1 MNRYICIHGH
11 FYQPPREN
19 PWLNEVE
26 LQESASP
33 YHDWNERITDECY
46 ARNSASRILDG
57 KGKIEDI
64 INNYAYISF
73 NFGPTL
79 LEWMQKKEPGTY
91 QAILEADIESRERF
105 SGHGSAMA
113 QVYNHIIMPLANDRD
128 KQTQVIW
135 GIYDFEKRFG
145 RKPEGM
151 WLAETAADT
160 PTLEV
165 LAANGIKFTIL
176 SPYQAKRYRRVG
188 EKEWHNAIGA
198 NIDPRRPY
206 LCKLP
211 SGKEIVLFFYDA
223 PVSQGIAFERLLN
236 RGEDLA
242 NRLVGALDV
251 RRNEPQLM
259 HIATDGETY
268 GHHHR
273 FGEMALSYALEHIEA
288 KEYAK
293 ITVYGEF
300 LEKFPP
306 QYEAEILEQT
316 SWSCA
321 HGVERWQSN
330 CGCNT
335 GANNGWDQQWRGPL
349 RKAFD
354 WLRDQLTPLFE
365 QEMKKLGAA
374 PWTTRNDYIQVI
386 MDRSE
391 QNVAA
396 FIQSHTTRELSQQE
410 KVRFLKLLEMQ
421 YHTLLMYTSCGW
433 FFDEVTGIETVQD
446 IYYAA
451 RAIQLAHS
459 VSGQDYERPFVKL
472 LGQAKSNHKDM
483 GDAAQ
488 AYLNSV
494 KPTIINLLR
503 VGAHYAVSSL
513 FAEHTKEVELYSYR
527 ATSLEY
533 EQMSAG
539 RQKLAVG
546 RANIRSMVTWEEE
559 VITFGVLH
567 LGDHQLFGG
576 VRESMTSENYANLT
590 RELRIAFERG
600 NVSEVIMLLDKHFES
615 HSYSFWHL
623 FKDDQKKILDQVL
636 ENAMQNV
643 ESNFQQLF
651 DNNYPLISAIKTLG
665 MKLPEPLQTTV
676 EYIVNTKLLHEFDS
690 EFPNTTEIK
699 RLLEEAKRMKVKLSY
714 TSLEFA
720 LSHRA
725 SQLIKYVQEHP
736 SDLRKMQLLIDLLD
750 VLESSK
756 LEGDYWQA
764 QNIAFRMQQ
773 TIYKKYLEH
782 SERGDKEAAAWIE
795 KFDVLCSNLNLKTTQ
810 HGIHSSSHLQ
820 ATNIA

>member
-46 ARNSASRILDG
+46 ARNSASRILG
-57 KGKIEDI
+57 EKGKIEDI
-64 INNYAYISF
+64 INNYARISF

-79 LEWMQKKEPGTY
+79 LEWMQKKEPDTY
-91 QAILEADIESRERF
+91 KAILEADAESRERF
-105 SGHGSAMA
+105 SGHGSALA
-113 QVYNHIIMPLANDRD
+113 QVYNHIIMPLANERD
-128 KQTQVIW
+128 KQTQVVW
-135 GIYDFEKRFG
+135 GIYDFVLRFG

-165 LAANGIKFTIL
+165 LAEHGIKFTIL
-176 SPYQAKRYRRVG
+176 SPYQAKRYRRIG
-188 EKEWHNAIGA
+188 DKDWHNAAGA
-198 NIDPRRPY
+198 NIDPRLPY
-206 LCKLP
+206 LCRLP
-211 SGKEIVLFFYDA
+211 SGNEIVLFFYDA

-242 NRLVGALDV
+242 NRLVGALDN
-251 RRNEPQLM
+251 RREEPQLM

-273 FGEMALSYALEHIEA
+273 FGEMALSFALEHIE
-288 KEYAK
+288 KEKLAK
-293 ITVYGEF
+293 ITVYGEY

-306 QYEAEILEQT
+306 EYEAEIIEQT

-335 GANNGWDQQWRGPL
+335 GGNNGWDQEWRGPL
-349 RKAFD
+349 RNAFD
-354 WLRDQLTPLFE
+354 WLRDELTPLYE
-365 QEMKKLGAA
+365 QEIKKLGAA
-374 PWTTRNDYIQVI
+374 PWATRNKYIQVI

-391 QNVAA
+391 QNVEA
-396 FIQSHTTRELSQQE
+396 FIQRNTTRELSKKEQ
-410 KVRFLKLLEMQ
+410 VRFLKLLEMQ

-446 IYYAA
+446 IFYAA
-451 RAIQLAHS
+451 RAIQLAQE
-459 VSGQDYERPFVKL
+459 VFEQDYEKEFIQMLR
-472 LGQAKSNHKDM
+472 QAKSNHTDM
-483 GDAAQ
+483 GNAAE
-488 AYLNSV
+488 AYLKTV
-494 KPTIINLLR
+494 KPTIIDLLR

-513 FAEHTKEVELYSYR
+513 FAEHKNEVELYSYQ

-533 EQMSAG
+533 DQIEAG

-567 LGDHQLFGG
+567 LGDHQLYGG
-576 VRESMTSENYANLT
+576 VREFMSLDDYAKLT
-590 RELRIAFERG
+590 TELRLAFGRG
-600 NVSEVIMLLDKHFES
+600 NVSEVIMLLDKHFQS
-615 HSYSFWHL
+615 HNYSFWHL
-623 FKDDQKKILDQVL
+623 FKDDQKNILDQVL
-636 ENAMQNV
+636 KNSMENV
-643 ESNFQQLF
+643 ENNFQQLY

-665 MKLPEPLQTTV
+665 MKLPTPLQTTV
-676 EYIVNTKLLHEFDS
+676 EYILNTKLQHAFES
-690 EFPNTTEIK
+690 EDPSTQEIK
-699 RLLEEAKRMKVKLSY
+699 RLLEEAKRMEVNLNF
-714 TSLEFA
+714 TAIEFA
-720 LSHRA
+720 VSHRL
-725 SQLIKYVQEHP
+725 SQLMKHLLEHP
-736 SDLRKMQLLIDLLD
+736 SNLRSMQQLIILLE
-750 VLESSK
+750 VLEHSK
-756 LEGDYWQA
+756 LDADYWQA

-773 TIYKKYLEH
+773 TIYNKYLQH
-782 SERGDKEAAAWIE
+782 SERGDKEAAQWIA
-795 KFDVLCSNLNLKTTQ
+795 KFNVLCSNLNLKTK
-810 HGIHSSSHLQ
+810 HGIHSSSHIQ

>member
-1 MNRYICIHGH
+1 MDRYICIHGH

-33 YHDWNERITDECY
+33 YHDWNERINDECY
-46 ARNSASRILDG
+46 ARNSASRILDE
-57 KGKIEDI
+57 KGKIVDI
-64 INNYAYISF
+64 INNYAHISF

-79 LEWMQKKEPGTY
+79 LEWMQKKEPETY
-91 QAILEADIESRERF
+91 KAILEADAESVKRF
-105 SGHGSAMA
+105 SGHGSALA
-113 QVYNHIIMPLANDRD
+113 QVYNHIIMPLANERD

-135 GIYDFEKRFG
+135 GIYDFQRRFG

-151 WLAETAADT
+151 WLAETAADNQ
-160 PTLEV
+160 TLEV
-165 LAANGIKFTIL
+165 LAAHGIKFTIL
-176 SPYQAKRYRRVG
+176 SPYQARRFRKFG
-188 EKEWHNAIGA
+188 EKEWHNAEGA
-198 NIDPRRPY
+198 KINPRRPY
-206 LCKLP
+206 SCKLP

-242 NRLVGALDV
+242 NRLVGALDD
-251 RRNEPQLM
+251 RSMEPQLM

-268 GHHHR
+268 GHHHL
-273 FGEMALSYALEHIEA
+273 FGEMALSYALGHIED
-288 KEYAK
+288 ENLAK

-306 QYEAEILEQT
+306 QYEAEIIEGS

-321 HGVERWQSN
+321 HGVERWRSN

-335 GANNGWDQQWRGPL
+335 GGNGGWNQAWRGPL

-374 PWTTRNDYIQVI
+374 PWTCRNSYIQVI

-391 QNVAA
+391 ANVEA
-396 FIQSHTTRELSQQE
+396 FIQSHTTRELGKRE
-410 KVRFLKLLEMQ
+410 KIRFLKLLEMQ

-446 IYYAA
+446 IFYAA
-451 RAIQLAHS
+451 RAIQLA
-459 VSGQDYERPFVKL
+459 QDLSSKNYEKEFIKL
-472 LGQAKSNHKDM
+472 LSQAKSNIK
-483 GDAAQ
+483 GEENAAKT
-488 AYLNSV
+488 YLRSV
-494 KPTIINLLR
+494 KPTIIDLLR

-513 FAEHTKEVELYSYR
+513 FAEHTKKLELYSYR
-527 ATSLEY
+527 ATSLDYDLME
-533 EQMSAG
+533 AG

-576 VRESMTSENYANLT
+576 VREFMNIENYANLT
-590 RELRIAFERG
+590 RELRIAFGRG

-636 ENAMQNV
+636 ENTMENV
-643 ESNFQQLF
+643 ESNFQQLY

-665 MKLPEPLQTTV
+665 MKLPGPLQTTV
-676 EYIVNTKLLHEFDS
+676 EYIVNTKLQHELES
-690 EFPNTTEIK
+690 EEPNTKEIK
-699 RLLEEAKRMKVKLSY
+699 RLLEEAKRMSVNLGY
-714 TSLEFA
+714 TALDFA
-720 LSHRA
+720 ATQRTTLLMKH
-725 SQLIKYVQEHP
+725 VQEHP
-736 SDLRKMQLLIDLLD
+736 DDLRKMQLLIDLLE
-750 VLESSK
+750 VLEDSK
-756 LEGDYWQA
+756 LEADYWQA

-773 TIYKKYLEH
+773 TLYNEYLQH
-782 SERGDKEAAAWIE
+782 SERGEKEAALWIE
-795 KFDVLCSNLNLKTTQ
+795 KFDVLCSNLNLKTK

-820 ATNIA
+820 ATSIA